1 MKDIF
6 RSRGF
11 WILGLLITV
20 IIALIIYTSSG
31 RGNVTIAEKIAA
43 DIMAPFYN
51 AASGVSDWLD
61 SISSGFS
68 DKEALQQEI
77 DQLKLEY
84 MELQLENQQL
94 VEYRYE
100 ARRLAKAMEFQQA
113 NLEYFDLELTRV
125 IARSNQYWYQT
136 LTVNKGEANGIQVNM
151 IVINGDGLVGKVVSV
166 SHWTSQ
172 VMLLTDPQL
181 AVGVAIQENREC
193 NGIIEGLHE
202 TKTLRLANMPFYSNI
217 KSGQTVITSGLSDYY
232 PKGIKVGT
240 INRVL
245 KDSNGLTLSAAVDPA
260 VDFDRLEELFIVT
273 AYRQRSD
280 EEIDRLINADQE
292 IVDGINS
299 ATAAEASNSKN
310 DEDNKIPS
318 YDPDDDDDDDEDSNG
333 DSDSHSDPDTS
344 SNQEDYPSDSQNG
357 VPGLE
362 DNLTPQGNN
371 EPGNNSPGNNS
382 NGPSTGENSSNPP
395 LF

>member
-1 MKDIF
+1 MKDII
-6 RSRGF
+6 RSRIF
-11 WILGLLITV
+11 WILAISVAIVAILIT
-20 IIALIIYTSSG
+20 LTSSG
-31 RGNVTIAEKIAA
+31 RSNVTIAEKLGA
-43 DIMAPFYN
+43 DLMAPLYN

-61 SISSGFS
+61 SITTGLE
-68 DKEALQQEI
+68 DKEKLQQELE
-77 DQLKLEY
+77 QLQQDY
-84 MELQLENQQL
+84 MKLQLENQEL

-100 ARRLAKAMEFQQA
+100 SRRLAKAMEFQQA

-136 LTVNKGEANGIQVNM
+136 VTVDKGEADGIQVNM
-151 IVINGDGLVGKVVSV
+151 IVINGEGLVGKVVSV

-181 AVGVAIQENREC
+181 SVGVAIQENREC

-202 TKTLRLANMPFYSNI
+202 TKTLSLVNMPFYSKI

-273 AYRQRSD
+273 AYRPRSD
-280 EEIDRLINADQE
+280 AEIDRLLNADKAV
-292 IVDGINS
+292 VDS
-299 ATAAEASNSKN
+299 QAKPTTPSNPEPK
-310 DEDNKIPS
+310 PS
-318 YDPDDDDDDDEDSNG
+318 DEDSATSGNNSESNDSNTSPGQSDNPASSSTNG
-333 DSDSHSDPDTS
+333 NSSPDS
-344 SNQEDYPSDSQNG
+344 SNQSS
-357 VPGLE
+357 
-362 DNLTPQGNN
+362 NN
-371 EPGNNSPGNNS
+371 NPGNETNNPSNSSENSNANPGTTSSPGTT
-382 NGPSTGENSSNPP
+382 STNTPM
-395 LF
+395 F